1 MPLLTLNGEYV
12 NKNQLSKKLY
22 ILRTYTCT
30 VSKHYVS
37 GLLDIFKKIIVV
49 VISFKIWDFLDITCL
64 LGFCFVN
71 LYTFRRDL
79 LSKVSFLYGPSLL
92 MTFPFLGAVTGS
104 KATSMVN
111 DLAAL
116 ILSKSQI
123 GEEYQ
128 VSTEDIQVE
137 IFLAQ
142 RSHDFCLSF

>member
-1 MPLLTLNGEYV
+1 
-12 NKNQLSKKLY
+12 
-22 ILRTYTCT
+22 
-30 VSKHYVS
+30 
-37 GLLDIFKKIIVV
+37 
-49 VISFKIWDFLDITCL
+49 
-64 LGFCFVN
+64 
-71 LYTFRRDL
+71 
-79 LSKVSFLYGPSLL
+79 

-142 RSHDFCLSF
+142 RSHDFINDLCLSFWPWDIKFILLRKGKVI

>member
-1 MPLLTLNGEYV
+1 
-12 NKNQLSKKLY
+12 
-22 ILRTYTCT
+22 
-30 VSKHYVS
+30 
-37 GLLDIFKKIIVV
+37 
-49 VISFKIWDFLDITCL
+49 
-64 LGFCFVN
+64 
-71 LYTFRRDL
+71 
-79 LSKVSFLYGPSLL
+79 

-142 RSHDFCLSF
+142 RSHDFCLSFWPWDIKFILLREGKVI

>member
-1 MPLLTLNGEYV
+1 
-12 NKNQLSKKLY
+12 
-22 ILRTYTCT
+22 
-30 VSKHYVS
+30 
-37 GLLDIFKKIIVV
+37 
-49 VISFKIWDFLDITCL
+49 
-64 LGFCFVN
+64 
-71 LYTFRRDL
+71 
-79 LSKVSFLYGPSLL
+79 
-92 MTFPFLGAVTGS
+92 MTFAFLGAVTGS